1 MFEKR
6 YPLRIPKF
14 ASRSVRHLL
23 GHTVFQLGKSDEQG
37 GSYSPHGYAKLSL
50 EFNRALIERGIRAPW
65 MWSAERCQQFW
76 ATREPGAGSN
86 TPNSYAA
93 KPTEIVDFMHHLW
106 GSDVDR
112 TDKVLE
118 IGCSAGANL
127 DRLRQLGYSSLSGI
141 EINPHAIAEL
151 SRVFPE
157 LRESMIVHTGRI
169 EDVLPSIEAGGV
181 DVVFAMAVLHHI
193 HPSSNWVFAEMVR
206 VAAHHVFVIE
216 PEQIISQYIFCR
228 DYSRV
233 FEALGCQ
240 QLRAVE
246 INRSSLPEV
255 AEVYHGYTAR
265 LFRVPG
271 A

>member
-1 MFEKR
+1 VFEKR
-6 YPLRIPKF
+6 YLLRLPKI
-14 ASRSVRHLL
+14 ALRSVRHLL
-23 GHTVFQLGKSDEQG
+23 GHAVFQLRKTDEQG
-37 GSYSPHGYAKLSL
+37 GSYSPRGYAKLSL
-50 EFNRALIERGIRAPW
+50 ELNRAFIERGRRAPW

-76 ATREPGAGSN
+76 ATLEPGVGSN
-86 TPNSYAA
+86 APNSYAA

-112 TDKVLE
+112 ADKVLE
-118 IGCSAGANL
+118 IGCNAGANL
-127 DRLRQLGYSSLSGI
+127 DRLRQLGYSSLSGV

-151 SRVFPE
+151 SQAFPE
-157 LRESMIVHTGRI
+157 LRGSMTVHTGRI
-169 EDVLPSIEAGGV
+169 EDVLPSIGTGGV

-193 HPSSNWVFAEMVR
+193 HPSSNRVFAEMVR
-206 VAAHHVFVIE
+206 VAAHHVCVIE
-216 PEQIISQYIFCR
+216 PEQVSSQYIFCR

-240 QLRAVE
+240 QLRVVE

-255 AEVYHGYTAR
+255 AEAYHGYTAR